1 MPQVRF
7 TYAVQRHVPCPPRA
21 VAGSTVREALDTYF
35 ADNERARSYFLDE
48 RGAMR
53 HHVVVFVDGHSVADR
68 TGLTDPVAVD
78 GVIDVMQALSGG

>member
-1 MPQVRF
+1 MPEIRF
-7 TYAVQRHVPCPPRA
+7 TYAIQRHVPCPARNVMGA
-21 VAGSTVREALDTYF
+21 TVREALDRYF

-53 HHVVVFVDGHSVADR
+53 HHVVVFVDGRSVADR
-68 TGLTDPVAVD
+68 TGLADPVAPN